1 MNNIDEKE
9 KYFVNTFIEKSK
21 RERLLHELSND
32 KKRIVAMSR
41 FNHVGFKYLDNR
53 KLIYQGN
60 KISRNELFA
69 LVQEHTGDKQ
79 CYIMAYNRE
88 YDQKIL
94 DSKAALDTII
104 GNGMAAIMIWS
115 NLVIIE
121 SEQEQ
126 GPAEKYVLLEK

>member
-1 MNNIDEKE
+1 MWGDVWIK
-9 KYFVNTFIEKSK
+9 I
-21 RERLLHELSND
+21 LL
-32 KKRIVAMSR
+32 
-41 FNHVGFKYLDNR
+41 
-53 KLIYQGN
+53 
-60 KISRNELFA
+60 
-69 LVQEHTGDKQ
+69 
-79 CYIMAYNRE
+79 
-88 YDQKIL
+88 L